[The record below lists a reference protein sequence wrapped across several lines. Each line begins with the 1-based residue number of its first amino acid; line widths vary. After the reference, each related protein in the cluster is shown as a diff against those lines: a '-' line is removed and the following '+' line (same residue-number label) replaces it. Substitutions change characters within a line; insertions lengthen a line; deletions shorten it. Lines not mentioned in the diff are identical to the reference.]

1 MEIDPP
7 ELTEEGAI
15 LQGQTQA
22 QIETAGKVEGKKP
35 NPVLLDD
42 AHPFDLDAYISSYSG
57 ETVKPNVWTL
67 H

>member
-1 MEIDPP
+1 M
-7 ELTEEGAI
+7 EEGVI

-35 NPVLLDD
+35 NPVLVDD

-57 ETVKPNVWTL
+57 ETVKPNV
-67 H
+67 